1 MTFED
6 FARMHGLILS
16 QVLQGKWIT
25 TPTEDHPKSS
35 NGRYKF
41 LGEVGWVQNWATMTA
56 PRMWRGSTSVSVHH
70 VFQRDD
76 RERVEAAKKAAGKA
90 AWILKQCQV
99 QTHPYLEKK
108 GFPDEVGNVW
118 TINGDRLLVVPMRR
132 NFRLVGVQLI
142 DDEGNKKFLQGQSTK
157 GAAFVM
163 NANGL
168 PFFVEGYATGLSVRA
183 ALKALKVRYCIYV
196 CFSARNLQ
204 EVAREIEGGVVV
216 ADCDLNKVGE
226 LAARASNK
234 PYWMSDTVGEDFNDF
249 HNRVGLFKATVS
261 LRRAIYGVSSATE

>member
-6 FARMHGLILS
+6 FARMHGLILN
-16 QVLQGKWIT
+16 QLLQGKWVA
-25 TPTEDHPKSS
+25 TPTEDHPRSS

-56 PRMWRGSTSVSVHH
+56 PRMWRTTGSSVLSV
-70 VFQRDD
+70 QRTIQNAD
-76 RERVEAAKKAAGKA
+76 RERAEAAKKAAGKA
-90 AWILKQCQV
+90 AWILKQCKT

-108 GFPDEVGNVW
+108 GFPDESGNVW
-118 TINGDRLLVVPMRR
+118 EQLLVVPMRR
-132 NFRLVGVQLI
+132 NFRLIGVQLI
-142 DDEGNKKFLQGQSTK
+142 DHEGNKKFLHGQSTK

-168 PFFVEGYATGLSVRA
+168 PIFVEGYATGLSVRS

-204 EVAREIEGGVVV
+204 EVAREVEGGIVV
-216 ADCDLNKVGE
+216 ADCDLNRVGE

-249 HNRVGLFKATVS
+249 HNRVGLFKASAS
-261 LRRAIYGVSSATE
+261 LRKVIYGTSSATE